1 MSIRLNIEILA
12 WNFAH
17 FDLLLTGSTYLF
29 TPLSLTGKEVCTV
42 MGLCSEEFQNIMRQA
57 TLMSALLSKNVG
69 DIGCDTCVS
78 LAGLVQKEVL
88 ANEVMCY
95 TSFPLCN
102 PLPQFQKQI
111 ETMLDQVC
119 SVVPVDQNE
128 CDSFVNSA
136 FETAISLFESYKAK
150 ELCQM
155 AGLCQ
160 ADDASALLGVGPVDI
175 SGSTDL
181 LGKDDDCENGPS
193 FWCASEENA
202 KKCNMVDFCKN
213 ANTETTKQIETML
226 DQVCS
231 VVPVDQNECDSFV
244 NSAFE
249 TAISLFESYKA
260 KELCQMAGLCQAGAD
275 DASALLG
282 VGPVD
287 ISGSTDLLGK
297 DDDCENGP
305 SFWCASE
312 ENAKKC
318 NMVDFCKNANTET
331 TVF

>member
-1 MSIRLNIEILA
+1 MITRVCLIALFLGVTSGVLLGSDRCTWGPAYWCESVENVKECGKSTLDHCRNKVWVGDHPLAGMTDPIFEDEENKVEGSSCTICELIGEQIFEKLKNNATEEEILVELESVCGYFPNPDTCKNYVEVYGKMFLDA
-12 WNFAH
+12 FVN
-17 FDLLLTGSTYLF
+17 DVDV
-29 TPLSLTGKEVCTV
+29 KEVCTV
-42 MGLCSEEFQNIMRQA
+42 MGLCSEEFQSIMRQA

-69 DIGCDTCVS
+69 DIGCDTCIS

-88 ANEVMCY
+88 ANE
-95 TSFPLCN
+95 
-102 PLPQFQKQI
+102 
-111 ETMLDQVC
+111 
-119 SVVPVDQNE
+119 
-128 CDSFVNSA
+128 
-136 FETAISLFESYKAK
+136 K
-150 ELCQM
+150 E
-155 AGLCQ
+155 
-160 ADDASALLGVGPVDI
+160 
-175 SGSTDL
+175 
-181 LGKDDDCENGPS
+181 
-193 FWCASEENA
+193 
-202 KKCNMVDFCKN
+202 
-213 ANTETTKQIETML
+213 IETML

-275 DASALLG
+275 DAGSLLG

-287 ISGSTDLLGK
+287 ISGSTNLLGK

-305 SFWCASE
+305 SFWCSSE

-318 NMVDFCKNANTET
+318 NMVDFCKKAGVET

>member
-1 MSIRLNIEILA
+1 VFLAVTSGVLLGSDRCTWGPAYWCESVENVKECGKETLDHCRTKVWVGDHPLAGMTDPIFEDEEKENKVDTGSCTICELIGEQIFEKLRNNATEEEILA
-12 WNFAH
+12 DFETVCQYCPNPDTCKNYVEVYGKMFLDA
-17 FDLLLTGSTYLF
+17 FVNDVDV
-29 TPLSLTGKEVCTV
+29 KEVCTV

-57 TLMSALLSKNVG
+57 TIMSALLSKNVG

-88 ANEVMCY
+88 ANE
-95 TSFPLCN
+95 
-102 PLPQFQKQI
+102 KQI

-119 SVVPVDQNE
+119 SVVPVDQSE

-136 FETAISLFESYKAK
+136 FETAISLFESYKA
-150 ELCQM
+150 E
-155 AGLCQ
+155 
-160 ADDASALLGVGPVDI
+160 
-175 SGSTDL
+175 
-181 LGKDDDCENGPS
+181 
-193 FWCASEENA
+193 
-202 KKCNMVDFCKN
+202 
-213 ANTETTKQIETML
+213 
-226 DQVCS
+226 
-231 VVPVDQNECDSFV
+231 
-244 NSAFE
+244 
-249 TAISLFESYKA
+249 
-260 KELCQMAGLCQAGAD
+260 ELCQMAGLCQAGAD